1 MNVHEE
7 SEPSTVSTYCP
18 INAAAACFLS
28 STPVFDRERAVYAHT
43 VAAHVCFAP
52 TTDTEMEPESD
63 EQSTFCWLV
72 SEGLPEIERLA
83 EEHGKLFLPIP
94 NSALT
99 ASEVG
104 LFPWDN
110 SVLVITPPKHPT
122 EEYVESCQAILASG
136 YQLGVRL
143 EDGAQGLEAVLGLAD
158 VIIYDFS
165 VLRPLE
171 VAKLRKDLKDYSALT
186 MASNVDSWEAVTGA
200 KALGFDLTQGS
211 FFGRPE
217 ILKGQKLQ
225 ANSITRLE
233 LMGVLNSPNTTFKD
247 IGTIISKDAFLSYRL
262 MRYVNSP
269 DLGLGRGVDSID
281 HAVALLG
288 LQAFKQWAMMALVA
302 SLDASPKGEEL
313 AYLSLQRAGF
323 LQNLAEQTPNSPY
336 SPQSMFLFGLFSLLD
351 AMMGQPMD
359 LLLANVPMEEAMK
372 QALCDRENALSP
384 WLELLRAVDK
394 NRWDT
399 VKGFLA
405 TQGVPSAVAARAYL
419 DASKWARVCFKAGK
433 DSA

>member
-1 MNVHEE
+1 MTIYCSINVI
-7 SEPSTVSTYCP
+7 T
-18 INAAAACFLS
+18 ACFLS
-28 STPVFDRERAVYAHT
+28 SHPVFDREKAVYAHN
-43 VAAHVCFAP
+43 VAAHVCHAP
-52 TTDTEMEPESD
+52 SAEAEAAPEAD
-63 EQSTFCWLV
+63 EQATFCWLV

-94 NSALT
+94 NAALT
-99 ASEVG
+99 SPEVG
-104 LFPWDN
+104 LFPWEKC
-110 SVLVITPPKHPT
+110 VLVVTPPKT
-122 EEYVESCQAILASG
+122 VTDDYIDSCQAILTSG
-136 YQLGVRL
+136 YQLGVCI
-143 EDGAQGLEAVLGLAD
+143 EEGAEGLEALLGLAD
-158 VIIYDFS
+158 VFIFDFS

-171 VAKLRKDLKDYSALT
+171 VARLRKALKDYPALT
-186 MASNVDSWEAVTGA
+186 MAANVDSWKAVTGA
-200 KALGFDLTQGS
+200 NALGFDLLQGA

-217 ILKGQKLQ
+217 IVKGQKLQ

-247 IGTIISKDAFLSYRL
+247 IGAIISKDAFLSYRL
-262 MRYVNSP
+262 MSYVNSP
-269 DLGLGRGVDSID
+269 DLGLGRGVESID

-323 LQNLAEQTPNSPY
+323 LQKLAENAPHSPY
-336 SPQSMFLFGLFSLLD
+336 PPDGMFLFGLFSLLD
-351 AMMGQPMD
+351 AMMGQSMN

-372 QALCDRENALSP
+372 QALCDKENVLSP

-394 NRWDT
+394 NRWDSVT
-399 VKGFLA
+399 GFLA
-405 TQGVPSAVAARAYL
+405 TQGIPSAVAARAYL

-433 DSA
+433 ASA